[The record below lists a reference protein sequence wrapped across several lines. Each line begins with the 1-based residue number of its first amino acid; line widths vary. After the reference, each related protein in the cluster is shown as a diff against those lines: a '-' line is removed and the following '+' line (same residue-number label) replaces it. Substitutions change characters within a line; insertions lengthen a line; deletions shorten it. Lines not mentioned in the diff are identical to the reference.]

1 MQGRRRARAL
11 SSVRLHLVS
20 ETSGSQDNQIEAYC
34 LSDAGLAA
42 IGDGFSKI
50 EKLSL
55 IWCSNATSAGLKSM
69 AEKCKFLKSLD
80 LQVNLLFYYCPIV
93 LVIIKYGQFC
103 PGRLH
108 V

>member
-1 MQGRRRARAL
+1 MQGRRRPSVL
-11 SSVRLHLVS
+11 SVRLHLLS
-20 ETSGSQDNQIEAYC
+20 ETSGSQDNETEAYC

-42 IGDGFSKI
+42 IGDGFAKI

-80 LQVNLLFYYCPIV
+80 LQVEFIFQYCLNELAIC
-93 LVIIKYGQFC
+93 I
-103 PGRLH
+103 
-108 V
+108 